1 MQFEDEEE
9 LGRTLFAHINSSLY
23 RYQYGIKLID
33 SMSEDIIR
41 EYPDLFDIT
50 KIVSKYIER

>member
-9 LGRTLFAHINSSLY
+9 LDRALFVHINSSLY
-23 RYQYGIKLID
+23 RYQYGIQLID

>member
-9 LGRTLFAHINSSLY
+9 LGRTLFVHINSWLY
-23 RYQYGIKLID
+23 RYQYGIQLID

-50 KIVSKYIER
+50 KIVSKYIEQ

>member
-1 MQFEDEEE
+1 MQFEDEEK
-9 LGRTLFAHINSSLY
+9 LGRTMFVHINLSLY
-23 RYQYGIKLID
+23 RYQYGIQLID